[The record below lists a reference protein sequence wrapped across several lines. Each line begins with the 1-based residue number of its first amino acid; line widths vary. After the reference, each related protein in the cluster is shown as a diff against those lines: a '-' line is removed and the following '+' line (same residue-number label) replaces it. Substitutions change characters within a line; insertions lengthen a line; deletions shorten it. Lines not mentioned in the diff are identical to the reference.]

1 MQNKAENTS
10 LFYEDN
16 NGGLYKKNQD
26 RMYGDVMKSF

>member
-16 NGGLYKKNQD
+16 NGGLYKKIKTEC
-26 RMYGDVMKSF
+26 MET